1 MASYLEFSETVSRDE
16 ILPAYKQLL
25 TDLNYC
31 INLFEDLE
39 SGRTLWE
46 TITDWTVG
54 ERNSINIIRTK
65 ERLNTLKLEI
75 EKGIECYIHL
85 CIKMK
90 GAEIVEQSYLQRI
103 DGKQQS
109 CYDDSLLVRFKNDF
123 NMTMKSE
130 YNRLTQAVTNINEIV
145 LKKEDVKCETGIV
158 SGAVEVVKPA
168 IGVLEVVGPAFG
180 IFELAAVSGI
190 VVVGASGVAVATVA
204 VAAVAAVAI
213 LSTLIGSI
221 AYAYA
226 RSQGKDRGMKYKEV
240 KQLSDALNN
249 NEILSLFQSHH
260 ACINGISLG
269 LDKTI
274 DMCKE
279 QFESMIKSSNTLQ
292 DSSKSAQIYEEA
304 FQENLRL
311 LQESEPEMSEATRKR
326 MATKLAETACRT
338 FLMEVLNYSET
349 EANEFIRTLKQ

>member
-1 MASYLEFSETVSRDE
+1 MA
-16 ILPAYKQLL
+16 
-25 TDLNYC
+25 
-31 INLFEDLE
+31 
-39 SGRTLWE
+39 
-46 TITDWTVG
+46 
-54 ERNSINIIRTK
+54 
-65 ERLNTLKLEI
+65 
-75 EKGIECYIHL
+75 
-85 CIKMK
+85 
-90 GAEIVEQSYLQRI
+90 
-103 DGKQQS
+103 
-109 CYDDSLLVRFKNDF
+109 
-123 NMTMKSE
+123 MKSE
-130 YNRLTQAVTNINEIV
+130 SNRLTQDVTNINEIV

-168 IGVLEVVGPAFG
+168 IGVLEVAGSAIGVLQ
-180 IFELAAVSGI
+180 LAAVSGV
-190 VVVGASGVAVATVA
+190 VVVGASA
-204 VAAVAAVAI
+204 VAAVAV
-213 LSTLIGSI
+213 LNTLIGSI

-260 ACINGISLG
+260 ARIKGISLG

-274 DMCKE
+274 DICNE

-311 LQESEPEMSEATRKR
+311 LQESEPEMCEATRKR

-349 EANEFIRTLKQ
+349 EANECIQTLKQ